1 MVRKNIN
8 RIMVLS
14 TIIAFVLMLMAG
26 LAIYLTP
33 PPQRAI
39 TTPLEDPIS
48 SVNPP
53 IFAQLNYTYHDP
65 TTGKSIIP
73 RIYIKEIPE
82 DIIGLTT
89 AQRKNFFIKALLPL
103 ILRTNELIKE
113 DRNRAS
119 DLALILIQNQTLKNA
134 DKNWLL
140 NLAKRYKLPARNGV
154 GSINFD
160 QLLRRVGIIPPSLAL
175 AQAAIE
181 SGCGT
186 SRFAQERNALYGQWT
201 WGRDEAEGMVP
212 SGREEGE
219 THSIRSFKTPIE
231 SVLGYV
237 KNLNTHPAYEEFR
250 DLREYARN
258 NDYKPTG
265 IDLAETLIS
274 YSSRRE
280 EYIADLKNI
289 IYTNRFLDLDEAHL
303 FQ

>member
-14 TIIAFVLMLMAG
+14 TIMAFVLMLMAG

-48 SVNPP
+48 SVNP
-53 IFAQLNYTYHDP
+53 IFAQLNYTYPDP

-73 RIYIKEIPE
+73 RIYINEIPE

-103 ILRTNELIKE
+103 ILRANELIEE

-119 DLALILIQNQTLKNA
+119 DLALSLIQNQTLKIA

-140 NLAKRYKLPARNGV
+140 NLAKRYKLTARNGV

-160 QLLRRVGIIPPSLAL
+160 KLLRRVDIIPPSLAI

-181 SGCGT
+181 SGWGT
-186 SRFAQERNALYGQWT
+186 SRFAQEGNALYGQWT

-212 SGREEGE
+212 TGREEGE

-237 KNLNTHPAYEEFR
+237 RNLNTHPAYEDFR

-258 NDYKPTG
+258 NDYIPTG

-289 IYTNRFLDLDEAHL
+289 IYINRFLDLDEAQL